1 MSEDKSGK
9 LKITL
14 EVEIN
19 EALMEASKNWMPPH
33 MMWMNRKWMKNEDWK
48 KDKDWKKEEE

>member
-9 LKITL
+9 LKITI

-19 EALMEASKNWMPPH
+19 EALMEASKEWMPKMH
-33 MMWMNRKWMKNEDWK
+33 WMKKKDEDWK

>member
-1 MSEDKSGK
+1 MSEEKKGK
-9 LKITL
+9 LKITV

-19 EALMEASKNWMPPH
+19 EALMEASKEWMPRMH
-33 MMWMNRKWMKNEDWK
+33 WMSHKWMKNEDWK

>member
-1 MSEDKSGK
+1 MSEEKKGK

-19 EALMEASKNWMPPH
+19 EALMEVSKEWMPKMH
-33 MMWMNRKWMKNEDWK
+33 WMNPKWMDKNWK

>member
-9 LKITL
+9 LKITI

-19 EALMEASKNWMPPH
+19 EALMEASKEWMPKMH
-33 MMWMNRKWMKNEDWK
+33 WMHAKWKKDEDWK

>member
-9 LKITL
+9 LKITI

-19 EALMEASKNWMPPH
+19 EALLEASKEWMPKMH
-33 MMWMNRKWMKNEDWK
+33 WMRKKDEDWK